1 MHTMWKGSISFGLVN
16 IPIKMFAATEDRD
29 IHFKYI
35 HNKCKTPIKN
45 ERVCPTCNEKVT
57 PNDIVRGYEYEPGH
71 FVIIEDKDIDAVR
84 PATAKTVEILDFVN
98 LKEIDPIYFEKSYY
112 LSPQEN
118 GGSKAYNLLR
128 QAMNNT
134 GRIAIARITIRDK
147 QSLAVLRVL
156 KNILILETIFFPDEV
171 RDIKQVPGIPENT
184 SVDERE
190 LQMAEQLIE
199 NLTAEFKPEKY
210 KDDYREA
217 LLAMIHQKIEG
228 EEIVSAP
235 EAPQRNVID
244 LMAALQA
251 SLKRTEAFRQEAKA
265 DSGNKKE
272 RAGKKAG
279 KTTKPEKVK
288 VGAS

>member
-16 IPIKMFAATEDRD
+16 IPVKMFAATEDRD

-45 ERVCPTCNEKVT
+45 ERVCPACNEKIS
-57 PNDIVRGYEYEPGH
+57 PSDIVRGYEYEPGH
-71 FVIIEDKDIDAVR
+71 FVIIKDEDIDAVR
-84 PATAKTVEILDFVN
+84 PPSAKTVEILDFVK
-98 LKEIDPIYFEKSYY
+98 LTEIDPIYFDKSYY
-112 LSPQEN
+112 LAPQEN

-128 QAMNNT
+128 QAMNDT

-156 KNILILETIFFPDEV
+156 QNVLVLETIFFPDEV
-171 RDIKQVPGIPENT
+171 RDIKQIPGVPENIQT
-184 SVDERE
+184 DERE
-190 LQMAEQLIE
+190 LQMAGQLIE
-199 NLTAEFKPEKY
+199 NLTAEFRPEKY

-217 LLAMIHQKIEG
+217 LLAMIRQKIEG
-228 EEIVSAP
+228 EEIVAAP

-251 SLKRTEAFRQEAKA
+251 SLKKTEEFR
-265 DSGNKKE
+265 KKE
-272 RAGKKAG
+272 KAANSDKPAKPRKQAKK
-279 KTTKPEKVK
+279 K
-288 VGAS
+288 VGVG

>member
-16 IPIKMFAATEDRD
+16 IPVKMFAATENRD

-35 HNKCKTPIKN
+35 HKKCKTPIKN
-45 ERVCPTCNEKVT
+45 ERVCPTCNEKISSD
-57 PNDIVRGYEYEPGH
+57 DIVRGYEYEPGH
-71 FVIIEDKDIDAVR
+71 FVIITDEDIDTVR
-84 PATAKTVEILDFVN
+84 PPSAKTVEILDFVN
-98 LKEIDPIYFEKSYY
+98 LTEIDPIYFDKSYY
-112 LSPQEN
+112 LAPQEA

-128 QAMNNT
+128 QAMNDT
-134 GRIAIARITIRDK
+134 GRIVIARITIRDN

-156 KNILILETIFFPDEV
+156 RNVLILETIFFPDEV
-171 RDIKQVPGIPENT
+171 RDIKQIPGVPESMQT
-184 SVDERE
+184 EERE

-217 LLAMIHQKIEG
+217 LLAMIRQKIEG
-228 EEIVSAP
+228 EEIVAAP

-251 SLKRTEAFRQEAKA
+251 SLKKTEEFR
-265 DSGNKKE
+265 KKE
-272 RAGKKAG
+272 KAANSGKPAKSRKPAAKKAG
-279 KTTKPEKVK
+279 
-288 VGAS
+288 VG

>member
-29 IHFKYI
+29 IHFRYI

-57 PNDIVRGYEYEPGH
+57 QNDIVRGYEYEPGH

-84 PATAKTVEILDFVN
+84 PTSAKTIEILDFVN

-128 QAMNNT
+128 QAMNDT

-156 KNILILETIFFPDEV
+156 KNVLVLETIYFPDEV
-171 RDIKQVPGIPENT
+171 RDMKQIPGIPENA
-184 SVDERE
+184 SADERE
-190 LQMAEQLIE
+190 LQMAGQLIE
-199 NLTAEFKPEKY
+199 NLTADFEPEKY

-217 LLAMIHQKIEG
+217 LLTMIHQKIEG

-251 SLKRTEAFRQEAKA
+251 SLKKTEEFRREPKTSA
-265 DSGNKKE
+265 GNKKE
-272 RAGKKAG
+272 RTGKKAG
-279 KTTKPEKVK
+279 KTTKDEKVK
-288 VGAS
+288 VGAG